1 MAVFVI
7 NQDHT
12 FFNEIS
18 LSSSNASIL
27 CFTHRRIDVEVSF
40 MFMVLCDDVRFSSL

>member
-7 NQDHT
+7 NQHHT

-18 LSSSNASIL
+18 LSSSNASI